1 MSNSHIA
8 SSQQPIILFDGLCNL
23 CDAAVQ
29 FVIRQDKKGV
39 FKFASLQ
46 SNAGQE
52 ILKSN
57 GLSATQLNSFILLHD
72 DVLFMKS
79 SAALKAAQI
88 LGWPWKFFY
97 GFMVVPRFIR
107 DAVYDFIARNRY
119 RWFGKKDACMIPT
132 KELRQ
137 RFLE

>member
-1 MSNSHIA
+1 MSNSHSA
-8 SSQQPIILFDGLCNL
+8 SLQKPIILFDGLCNL
-23 CDAAVQ
+23 CHAAVQ
-29 FVIRQDKKGV
+29 FVIKQDKKGV

-57 GLSATQLNSFILLHD
+57 GLKATQFSSFILLHN

-88 LGWPWKFFY
+88 IGWPWKFFY
-97 GFMVVPRFIR
+97 GFTVVPRFIR
-107 DAVYDFIARNRY
+107 DAVYDFIARTDTA
-119 RWFGKKDACMIPT
+119 GLVKKM
-132 KELRQ
+132 LV
-137 RFLE
+137 